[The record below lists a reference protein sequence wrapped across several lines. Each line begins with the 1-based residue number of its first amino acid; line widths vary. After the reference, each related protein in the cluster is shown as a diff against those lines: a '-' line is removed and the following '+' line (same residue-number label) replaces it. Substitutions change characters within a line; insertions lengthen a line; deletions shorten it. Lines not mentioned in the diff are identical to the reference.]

1 MEPTGQIPP
10 QTWMALP
17 ETRQVMAAFKDA
29 GVEARFIGGCVRDSI
44 LKRPVRD
51 IDIATPEPPERVM
64 AILESA
70 GIHMIPTGVAHGTV
84 TAVIGHEHF
93 EITTLRIDVAT
104 DGRRAQVAF
113 TDDWT
118 KDAARR
124 DFTINAMSC
133 DMDGNVYDPYEG
145 MKDLG
150 NGYIRFVGNAQKRIE
165 EDVLRL
171 MRFFRFLAE
180 YGKYPVN
187 SEALQAC
194 YEMAPRLVDLSGERV
209 RGELFRILTA
219 PNPAT
224 TVTKMRGERAL
235 QYILPEAGDVGRLR
249 ALSWLLERGIKIS
262 DVDFDPVRRLAA
274 LLDPDL
280 TPDAV
285 KAVAE
290 RLKFSNKE
298 RRHLLDMTAAG
309 PVFSADMSDHD
320 LRRACFQVGADI
332 AVDRA
337 LLTWAGDVALE
348 AHLPHGRTEAWVRLI
363 ETARDWPGAEFPLR
377 GRDVMALG
385 INHGPR
391 VGELMRLV
399 RDWWV
404 QEDFSPDRDACLAK
418 LKELSKLS
426 R

>member
-1 MEPTGQIPP
+1 
-10 QTWMALP
+10 
-17 ETRQVMAAFKDA
+17 MAAFKDA

-44 LKRPVRD
+44 LKRQVRD

-64 AILESA
+64 EILQAA
-70 GIHMIPTGVAHGTV
+70 GIHMVPTGIAHGTV

-93 EITTLRIDVAT
+93 EITTLRIDVKT

-118 KDAARR
+118 QDAARR

-133 DMDGNVYDPYEG
+133 DMDGNVYDPYDG
-145 MKDLG
+145 LKDLG
-150 NGYIRFVGNAQKRIE
+150 KGYIRFVGVAQKRIE

-187 SEALQAC
+187 AEALQAC
-194 YEMAPRLVDLSGERV
+194 NDMAPRLVDLSGERV

-224 TVTKMRGERAL
+224 TVTKMRGERVL
-235 QYILPEAGDVGRLR
+235 KYVLPEAGDVGRLR
-249 ALSWLLERGIKIS
+249 SLAWLLERGIKIS
-262 DVDFDPVRRLAA
+262 EVEFDPVRRLAA

-280 TPDAV
+280 NPDQV

-298 RRHLLDMTAAG
+298 RQHLLHMTAAE
-309 PVFSADMSDHD
+309 PALNPDMSDQD
-320 LRRACFQVGADI
+320 VRRACFKVGASI
-332 AVDRA
+332 VVDRA
-337 LLTWAGDVALE
+337 LLAWAGEVALE
-348 AHLPHGRTEAWVRLI
+348 AHLPLERTAKWVRLI
-363 ETARDWPGAEFPLR
+363 EAARDWPGAEFPLR

-385 INHGPR
+385 INHGQR
-391 VGELMRLV
+391 VGELLNQV
-399 RDWWV
+399 RDWWM
-404 QEDFSPDRDACLAK
+404 QEDFLPDFDACLDK
-418 LKELSKLS
+418 LKELTQLS

>member
-17 ETRQVMAAFKDA
+17 ETIQVMAAFKDA

-64 AILESA
+64 EILEAA
-70 GIHMIPTGVAHGTV
+70 GIHMIPTGVAHGTL

-93 EITTLRIDVAT
+93 EITTLRIDVET

-133 DMDGNVYDPYEG
+133 DMDGNIYDPYEG
-145 MKDLG
+145 IKDLG
-150 NGYIRFVGNAQKRIE
+150 NGYIRFVGTAQKRIE

-187 SEALQAC
+187 AEALQAC
-194 YEMAPRLVDLSGERV
+194 YDMAPKLVDLSGERV

-224 TVTKMRGERAL
+224 TITKMRGERAL

-249 ALSWLLERGIKIS
+249 ALAWLLERGIKIT
-262 DVDFDPVRRLAA
+262 DVKFDPVRRLAA
-274 LLDPDL
+274 LLDPNL
-280 TPDAV
+280 EPDDV
-285 KAVAE
+285 KAIAE

-298 RRHLLDMTAAG
+298 RKHLLDMTAAG
-309 PVFSADMSDHD
+309 PVFSPDMSDHD
-320 LRRACFQVGADI
+320 IRRACFQVGASI

-337 LLTWAGDVALE
+337 LLAWAGEVALE
-348 AHLPHGRTEAWVRLI
+348 AHLPLDRTAAWVRLV
-363 ETARDWPGAEFPLR
+363 ETVRDWPGADFPLR
-377 GRDVMALG
+377 GRDVMDLG

-391 VGELMRLV
+391 VGELLRLV
-399 RDWWV
+399 RDWWLE
-404 QEDFSPDRDACLAK
+404 EDFSPDRDACLSK
-418 LKELSKLS
+418 LKDLSKLS

>member
-1 MEPTGQIPP
+1 VQPTGQIPP
-10 QTWMALP
+10 QPWMAQP
-17 ETRQVMAAFKDA
+17 ETQKVMAAFKDA

-44 LKRPVRD
+44 LKRSVRD

-64 AILESA
+64 EILQAA
-70 GIHMIPTGVAHGTV
+70 GIHIIPTGLAHGTV

-93 EITTLRIDVAT
+93 EITTLRIDVKT

-145 MKDLG
+145 LKDLG
-150 NGYIRFVGNAQKRIE
+150 NGYIRFVGTAKKRIE

-171 MRFFRFLAE
+171 LRFFRFLAE

-187 SEALQAC
+187 AEALQAC
-194 YEMAPRLVDLSGERV
+194 YDMAPRLVDLSGERV

-224 TVTKMRGERAL
+224 TITKMRGERAL
-235 QYILPEAGDVGRLR
+235 QYVLPEAGDVGRLR
-249 ALSWLLERGIKIS
+249 ALAWLLERGIKIS
-262 DVDFDPVRRLAA
+262 EIDFDPVRRLAA

-280 TPDAV
+280 EPDQVSAL
-285 KAVAE
+285 AE

-298 RRHLLDMTAAG
+298 RKHLLGMTAAE
-309 PVFSADMSDHD
+309 PVLNADMSEAE
-320 LRRACFQVGADI
+320 LRQACFKFGSSLVI
-332 AVDRA
+332 DRA
-337 LLTWAGDVALE
+337 LLAWAGNVALE
-348 AHLPHGRTEAWVRLI
+348 AHLAPQRTATWLRLV
-363 ETARDWPGAEFPLR
+363 ETARDWPGPEFPLR

-385 INHGPR
+385 INHGER
-391 VGELMRLV
+391 VGELLDQVQR
-399 RDWWV
+399 WWLE
-404 QEDFSPDRDACLAK
+404 EDFSPDFDACMDK
-418 LKELSKLS
+418 LKELAKLS